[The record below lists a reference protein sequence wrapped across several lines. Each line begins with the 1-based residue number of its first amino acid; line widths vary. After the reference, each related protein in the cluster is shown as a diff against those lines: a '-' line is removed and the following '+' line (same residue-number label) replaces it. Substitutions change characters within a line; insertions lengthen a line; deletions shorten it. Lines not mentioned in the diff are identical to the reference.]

1 MPHQHPL
8 FYKPVQIDNS
18 LLITT
23 SCQPCILG
31 AIDAGILLQIL
42 IQQLP
47 ALLHAQRLIGRRSR
61 RRCRLRTTLQL
72 HLTFQILIELP
83 AQTEIQPTQSDG
95 GSTKLFLVRRL
106 AGTTQRGGEVTQFAQ
121 LHRPAIGKAVAQL
134 VHKACHRSFQ
144 QAAAEAGEKMYTL
157 DKFLAVDGALGD
169 KAGLKGLLLAGLA
182 DVGFLEKVVIRTH
195 IYSVFK
201 WSCNSV
207 ISSSTA
213 LRRRNAIL

>member
-1 MPHQHPL
+1 MPHQHPF
-8 FYKPVQIDNS
+8 FYKPIQIDNR

-83 AQTEIQPTQSDG
+83 AQTEIQPAQSDG

-106 AGTTQRGGEVTQFAQ
+106 AGTTQEG
-121 LHRPAIGKAVAQL
+121 
-134 VHKACHRSFQ
+134 
-144 QAAAEAGEKMYTL
+144 
-157 DKFLAVDGALGD
+157 
-169 KAGLKGLLLAGLA
+169 
-182 DVGFLEKVVIRTH
+182 
-195 IYSVFK
+195 
-201 WSCNSV
+201 
-207 ISSSTA
+207 
-213 LRRRNAIL
+213 